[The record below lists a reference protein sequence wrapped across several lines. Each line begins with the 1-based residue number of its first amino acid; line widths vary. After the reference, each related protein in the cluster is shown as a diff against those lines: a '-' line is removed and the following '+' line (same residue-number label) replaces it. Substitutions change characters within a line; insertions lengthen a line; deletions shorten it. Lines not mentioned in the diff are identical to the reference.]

1 MKTYLQKLVLVLAI
15 VGMVATS
22 SSAWAYMM
30 GGTTTIPGGGSN
42 TTTTIYGGGMMGGG
56 TMPGGMMMSQY
67 KAADLDGNGVPE
79 IVYTARSYLVILD
92 NTGKVKTS
100 KLLPAI
106 PGVNTQ
112 PVLATGI
119 EIADLNGDQIPEII
133 TQYWCYSYNAYYL
146 VILDNQGNYKSS
158 QKLPWVIY

>member
-1 MKTYLQKLVLVLAI
+1 MKTIKMNMTVVLTMAFILI
-15 VGMVATS
+15 TIP
-22 SSAWAYMM
+22 SAWAYMM

-119 EIADLNGDQIPEII
+119 EIADLNGDQVPEII
-133 TQYWCYSYNAYYL
+133 TQYWTGTAYYL

-158 QKLPWVIY
+158 QKLPYFIY

>member
-1 MKTYLQKLVLVLAI
+1 MKTYLQKSVSVLAI
-15 VGMVATS
+15 VIMVATA
-22 SSAWAYMM
+22 SSAWASMM
-30 GGTTTIPGGGSN
+30 GGTTTIPAGSN
-42 TTTTIYGGGMMGGG
+42 TTTTIMGGGMMGGG
-56 TMPGGMMMSQY
+56 TMPGGMMNSQY
-67 KAADLDGNGVPE
+67 KAADLNGDGAPE
-79 IVYTARSYLVILD
+79 IAYIARSYLVILD

-119 EIADLNGDQIPEII
+119 EIADLDGDQIPEII
-133 TQYWCYSYNAYYL
+133 TQYWTGIAYYL

-158 QKLPWVIY
+158 QKLPYFIY

>member
-1 MKTYLQKLVLVLAI
+1 MKTIKMNITVLLTMAFI
-15 VGMVATS
+15 LIS
-22 SSAWAYMM
+22 IPSAWAYMM

-42 TTTTIYGGGMMGGG
+42 TTTTINGGGMMNGG
-56 TMPGGMMMSQY
+56 TMPGGMMNSQY
-67 KAADLDGNGVPE
+67 KAADLDGDGVPE
-79 IVYTARSYLVILD
+79 IAYIARSYLVILD

-119 EIADLNGDQIPEII
+119 EIADLAGDHIPEII
-133 TQYWCYSYNAYYL
+133 TQYWTGTAYYL
-146 VILDNQGNYKSS
+146 VILDNHGNYKSS
-158 QKLPWVIY
+158 QKLPYFIY

>member
-1 MKTYLQKLVLVLAI
+1 MKTNKMNMTVVLTMAFILI
-15 VGMVATS
+15 TIP
-22 SSAWAYMM
+22 SAWAGMM

-42 TTTTIYGGGMMGGG
+42 TTTTINGGGMTGGGGYMGGSG
-56 TMPGGMMMSQY
+56 MMSQY
-67 KAADLDGNGVPE
+67 KAADLNGDGVPE

-119 EIADLNGDQIPEII
+119 EIADLNGDQVPEII
-133 TQYWCYSYNAYYL
+133 TQYWTGTAYYL

-158 QKLPWVIY
+158 QKLPYFIY

>member
-1 MKTYLQKLVLVLAI
+1 MKTKKMHMTVVLTMAFILI
-15 VGMVATS
+15 TIP
-22 SSAWAYMM
+22 SAWAAMM
-30 GGTTTIPGGGSN
+30 TTTIPGGGSN

-119 EIADLNGDQIPEII
+119 EIADLNGDQVPEII
-133 TQYWCYSYNAYYL
+133 TQYWTGTAYYL

-158 QKLPWVIY
+158 QKLPYFIY

>member
-15 VGMVATS
+15 VGLIATS
-22 SSAWAYMM
+22 STAWAYMM

-42 TTTTIYGGGMMGGG
+42 TTTTISGGGMMGGG
-56 TMPGGMMMSQY
+56 MPGGGMMSQY
-67 KAADLDGNGVPE
+67 KSADLNGDDVPE
-79 IVYTARSYLVILD
+79 IVYIARSYLVILY

-112 PVLATGI
+112 PVQATSI
-119 EIADLNGDQIPEII
+119 EIADLDGDQIPEII
-133 TQYWCYSYNAYYL
+133 TQYWGNNAYYL

-158 QKLPWVIY
+158 QKLPYFIY

>member
-1 MKTYLQKLVLVLAI
+1 MKTNKISITVVLTMAFILI
-15 VGMVATS
+15 TIP
-22 SSAWAYMM
+22 SAWAYMM
-30 GGTTTIPGGGSN
+30 GGTTTIPSGGSN

-67 KAADLDGNGVPE
+67 KAADLDGDGVPE

-92 NTGKVKTS
+92 NTGKVKTA

-112 PVLATGI
+112 PVQATSI
-119 EIADLNGDQIPEII
+119 EIADLDGDQIPEII
-133 TQYWCYSYNAYYL
+133 TQYWTGNAYYL

-158 QKLPWVIY
+158 QKLPYFIY